1 MRLISRKLRLC
12 LFLLLLSETGTGAEM
27 IKAHEPRYAEAVL
40 AYNTK
45 KYEETLR
52 ILDSLLAEAPNL
64 VEFLELKAL
73 ALKSAKND
81 KESLKTYED
90 LIRVKSAGGTP
101 LKDLAP
107 YYFETGVLHF
117 RSKAFE
123 KARTAFQI
131 SIENGFNAETANFFL
146 GLMAYQNGDFARAL
160 VNFESATRTSQR
172 ELKAASKFYLAQTS
186 IKLGDSPGALAS
198 FSEARTLAE
207 GLEDETS
214 VAIRNASSKVLD
226 PLDQSK
232 KFASISLSTSYDSN
246 VQALPNALDGT
257 QALSKGSVKN
267 ILQAG
272 FGYMSSPIRSFQWV
286 PQYRLLYNY
295 NHNRETREGEFLSQ
309 YVSLYLNRKPL
320 EKSGF
325 GFKIDAS
332 LTFQN
337 RVNLETDASTYRIFS
352 STGTLGAYF
361 RTRFGTHLNSNLEI
375 SAGPQHYNT
384 DSSLLPENSDER
396 RSGGIFSIREI
407 LSGSGYGRLFNPAL
421 ILTFTEID
429 AEGNGGRAEFASLG
443 GSAVLSNGFQW
454 SDRLRNQ
461 IGIGYSQTFYN
472 RRNSFVRVDR
482 NYSIQ
487 ADMSYQ
493 LNPKWNVIADA
504 SVSYNDS
511 NVPSTFEYRRWT
523 VSTGLSY
530 SFY

>member
-1 MRLISRKLRLC
+1 MRPISRKLRLC
-12 LFLLLLSETGTGAEM
+12 IFLLLLSETGTGAEM

-81 KESLKTYED
+81 KESLKTYGD
-90 LIRVKSAGGTP
+90 LIRVKIAEGVP
-101 LKDLAP
+101 QKNLAP
-107 YYFETGVLHF
+107 YYFEVGVLYF
-117 RSKAFE
+117 RAKRIEES
-123 KARTAFQI
+123 RSAFQF
-131 SIENGFNAETANFFL
+131 SIKNGFNVETANFFL
-146 GLMAYQNGDFARAL
+146 GLMAYQSGDFTLAFTS
-160 VNFESATRTSQR
+160 FENAAKSSQR
-172 ELKAASKFYLAQTS
+172 ELKAAAMFYLAQTS
-186 IKLGDSPGALAS
+186 IKLGDSPAALSS
-198 FSEARTLAE
+198 FAEAKSLTE
-207 GLEDETS
+207 GLEDDTS
-214 VAIRNASSKVLD
+214 LAIRKAASKVLE

-257 QALSKGSVKN
+257 LAFNKGSIKN

-272 FGYMSSPIRSFQWV
+272 YGYMSSPTRTFQLV

-295 NHNRETREGEFLSQ
+295 NYNRDTREGEFLSQ

-320 EKSGF
+320 EKSGY

-337 RVNLETDASTYRIFS
+337 RVNLETDSSTYRIFS
-352 STGTLGAYF
+352 STGTLGAYY
-361 RTRFGTHLNSNLEI
+361 RTRFGKHLNSNLEV

-384 DSSLLPENSDER
+384 DSSLSAALSDQR
-396 RSGGIFSIREI
+396 RSGGIFSLREI
-407 LSGSGYGRLFNPAL
+407 LSGTGFGRLLNPAL
-421 ILTFTEID
+421 ILSFTEID
-429 AEGNGGRAEFASLG
+429 AEGNGDRSEFASLG
-443 GSAVLSNGFQW
+443 GSAILSNGFQW
-454 SDRLRNQ
+454 TDRLRNN
-461 IGIGYSQTFYN
+461 IGISYSQTFYN
-472 RRNSFVRVDR
+472 RRSSFVRVDR

-487 ADMSYQ
+487 ADLSYQ

-504 SVSYNDS
+504 SLSYNDS
-511 NVPSTFEYRRWT
+511 NVPSAFEYRRWT